1 MKITNIRRYIH
12 EEIIR
17 LSKGHWVCQVRVDIG
32 TATGSHWGQS
42 LYITESPK
50 GFESKTT
57 IAWLAESA
65 LDNCLKQTGSG
76 YCGVLAVQ
84 FAVPSLQKHYEMF
97 YVPMKDVSPYAW
109 ELVKQSVHTDSS
121 RIGEYWYDHDEED
134 RSHVVTDAEDL
145 MHTLQEQLDI
155 VRKIARGGLDSVTQ
169 DEFQA
174 LSFSRTDAHW
184 CVSRLRAALLENDP
198 SLDSTYQDLKEEQ

>member
-32 TATGSHWGQS
+32 TASGSHWGQS

-50 GFESKTT
+50 GFDSKAT

-65 LDNCLKQTGSG
+65 LDNCLKRTGSK

-84 FAVPSLQKHYEMF
+84 FAVPSLQEYYEIF

-109 ELVKQSVHTDSS
+109 ERLNQSVHTDSS
-121 RIGEYWYDHDEED
+121 RIGEYWWDNDEED
-134 RSHVVTDAEDL
+134 LSHVSTDAEEL

-169 DEFQA
+169 DEFE
-174 LSFSRTDAHW
+174 SFYVHRDTHW
-184 CVSRLRAALLENDP
+184 YISRLRAALLEKNP